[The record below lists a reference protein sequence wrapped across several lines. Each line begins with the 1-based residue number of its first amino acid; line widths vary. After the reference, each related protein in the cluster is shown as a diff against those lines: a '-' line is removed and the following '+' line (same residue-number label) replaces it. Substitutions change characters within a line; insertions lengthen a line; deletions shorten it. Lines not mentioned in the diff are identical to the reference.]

1 MKRVGTGRG
10 QRDQDRN
17 GWRRAIRPVPDAWR
31 TRDWRRA
38 FGFGLLVFLGLFAPA
53 SNLWAAPAASAA
65 AAYEDARSVYFEL
78 KSDPKRQQFRHHWER
93 SIAQFLRIAQKFPKS
108 SEAPRA
114 LYTAA
119 TLTHDLY
126 EVSRRPAD
134 RKLAVERY
142 QRVASDFAKSSLAD
156 DALYQAA
163 TLSER
168 AGASEQ
174 AKTLLS
180 RLLDG
185 FPKGDMVGQAQRMLK
200 KLGAEASRVADLGS
214 SAKSKPKPKPKPEPE
229 PSSARASQTDFEQRL
244 TVVLD
249 PGHGGRDHGA
259 TGQGGLKEK
268 TVNLEITKRI
278 RRRLEAQG
286 IRVVMTRTGDQTV
299 SLNRRAQLASEAQAD
314 LMVSVHANAA
324 PTSKAHGIETYYLD
338 VTHSRYAKRL
348 AHRENERSKQN
359 PDELNLILADLTK
372 KVSTR
377 ESKALAVGVQK
388 RMIRAARRVNSK
400 ARDLG
405 AKPAM
410 LHVLMAARCPAIL
423 IETAFVSNPRDATML
438 RRADYQDAL
447 ATAVAS
453 GISAHLKQPLMA
465 QIDSP

>member
-10 QRDQDRN
+10 QQDQDRN
-17 GWRRAIRPVPDAWR
+17 GWSRAIRPVPDAWR
-31 TRDWRRA
+31 TRDWRRV

-65 AAYEDARSVYFEL
+65 AAYEEARSVYFEL
-78 KSDPKRQQFRHHWER
+78 KSDPKQQQFRHHWER

-126 EVSRRPAD
+126 EVSRRPTD

-185 FPKGDMVGQAQRMLK
+185 FPKGDMVEQAQRMLK

-214 SAKSKPKPKPKPEPE
+214 SAKPKSKPKPKPE
-229 PSSARASQTDFEQRL
+229 PSSARASKTDFEQRL

-278 RRRLEAQG
+278 RRRLESQG

-348 AHRENERSKQN
+348 AHRENKRSKQN
-359 PDELNLILADLTK
+359 PDELKLILADLTK